1 MLDFQPV
8 KIEDRDL
15 ILENIPETSSQICDF
30 SFGNI
35 FCWGVA
41 ENTRIAQKDG
51 FVLLRSRFN
60 GVKSYAFPWGKGDV
74 KTALRILEE
83 DAKERNADFS
93 FYCLSEEQAEALKKI
108 YGERLVLEEQRDFF
122 DYVYLRENLATL
134 KGRKYHSKKNHVNSF
149 CKKFNYSYEELNE
162 NNLKECL
169 EFSRLWHKSG
179 ERNPKLDEEKLVI
192 DKAFEYFN
200 ELRLSGAL
208 LRVDGKIVAYALG
221 EKMPD
226 GKTYCTHFEKASP
239 AYLTAY
245 AVINKLFA
253 ENSLGD
259 FQYINREDDTGAENL
274 RKAKTSYHPEYLV
287 KKYYAKIL

>member
-15 ILENIPETSSQICDF
+15 VLKNIPENVSQICDF

-51 FVLLRSRFN
+51 FVFLRSRFN

-162 NNLKECL
+162 NNLNECL

-192 DKAFEYFN
+192 DKAFEYFK
-200 ELRLSGAL
+200 ELKLSGAL

-239 AYLTAY
+239 DYLTAY

-253 ENSLGD
+253 ENSLEE
-259 FQYINREDDTGAENL
+259 FQYINREDDAGAENL
-274 RKAKTSYHPEYLV
+274 RKAKNSYHPESLV

>member
-15 ILENIPETSSQICDF
+15 ILNEIPESASQICDF

-35 FCWGVA
+35 FCWSVG
-41 ENTRIAQKDG
+41 ENTRIAEKDG
-51 FVLLRSRFN
+51 FIFLRSRFN

-74 KTALRILEE
+74 KTALKIIEE

-93 FYCLSEEQAEALKKI
+93 FYCLSEDQAEILKEI
-108 YGERLVLEEQRDFF
+108 YGEKLVLEEQRDFF
-122 DYVYLRENLATL
+122 DYVYLREKLATL
-134 KGRKYHSKKNHVNSF
+134 SGRKYHSKKNHVNSF
-149 CKKFNYSYEELNE
+149 CKKNNFSYEELNE

-169 EFSRLWHKSG
+169 EFSHQWHKCG
-179 ERNPKLDEEKLVI
+179 ERNPKLDEEMLVI
-192 DKAFEYFN
+192 EKAFEHFG
-200 ELRLSGAL
+200 ELHLSGAL

-221 EKMPD
+221 EAMPD

-239 AYLTAY
+239 EYLTAY

-253 ENSLGD
+253 ENSLGG
-259 FQYINREDDTGAENL
+259 FEYINREDDAGVENL
-274 RKAKTSYHPEYLV
+274 RKAKTSYHPEHLV
-287 KKYYAKIL
+287 KKYYGKIL